1 MAISPQA
8 TKSPVTN
15 VPKINGTDIAKVIA
29 K

>member
-8 TKSPVTN
+8 KKSPVTS